1 MARETTGNRS
11 RLVSQSTEQPWEKAT
26 TGAMQI
32 CPIALLLMT
41 TLLLCLSWTTSKLQ
55 IGATKL
61 TTCLHKK
68 KDSPNPKQEQPDELN
83 YQPSAPPLTPP
94 TIKKNRAPTPPDCSH
109 SSQSHTELTQPSLDP
124 AKQKIRDPQK
134 TITIPPAFMLVVLLI
149 ALLSQTVGTNS
160 AIHNSITRLPRP
172 DQNER
177 TKIEQ
182 DELQPYEVTSC
193 QFATPSPT
201 KLLPICF
208 LFMTLG
214 PSNPAALITVTI
226 LTLANTVEGPLIN
239 ILAQVTGS
247 QAIADELKAAM
258 VTQVKK
264 EMTSALR
271 NKTNGFVNRNRRFH
285 EMLTKQVISWSNNTH
300 LQL

>member
-1 MARETTGNRS
+1 MDSETTGNRS

-55 IGATKL
+55 IGAMKL

-149 ALLSQTVGTNS
+149 DTPVPNNRDQLGNPQQYNQ
-160 AIHNSITRLPRP
+160 ITSTRS
-172 DQNER
+172 E
-177 TKIEQ
+177 
-182 DELQPYEVTSC
+182 
-193 QFATPSPT
+193 
-201 KLLPICF
+201 
-208 LFMTLG
+208 
-214 PSNPAALITVTI
+214 
-226 LTLANTVEGPLIN
+226 
-239 ILAQVTGS
+239 
-247 QAIADELKAAM
+247 
-258 VTQVKK
+258 
-264 EMTSALR
+264 
-271 NKTNGFVNRNRRFH
+271 
-285 EMLTKQVISWSNNTH
+285 
-300 LQL
+300 